1 MAETDREVKN
11 KERLAKVTEKLL
23 RIEEERAW
31 AMSEE
36 GKAANK
42 ELKEAELRL
51 KKQQKLIDKEASFA
65 DTKIQ
70 FDQNQERREAE
81 LAELQRQ
88 ITIAKTQDAADDR
101 KAQKKFNKQERK
113 LQEKLRQEQRD
124 FGSELYDSI
133 FGTYSLI
140 GSIKNMFPKPVQ
152 ILAGWGFDKI
162 KKGTMGAV
170 KGIGKIAKGGFDA
183 MFGKKPDADAPAAVK
198 AAAAE
203 TAEAPVAA
211 LESPAEVVPTE
222 TITGKKFSD
231 SELRKAHQMGKGAA
245 FGTHP
250 ETGEAL
256 TDEQATAIKE
266 GGVVPD
272 SVIPQETAI
281 GAPAATEVAGDE
293 KGFVESIGPALSG
306 MFSGGGDGAAKMIF
320 NIGGMLHEDLQSI
333 LFQLEKF
340 VEPATTEGSIFTH
353 DKSVEDKIDEQT
365 DDIGDDLTK
374 LEPEEIDASKADE
387 LAQEVIAPAAG
398 GGAGGG
404 GGKKKGG
411 IFSSLKGFLGGGKG
425 GGGGIGGMLGGLG
438 KGLAGLGKGIAGIGK
453 GVGGLIAGLL
463 QGIAKGLLAFAN
475 PMVAAGAVA
484 FGVAIAAVGA
494 GIAGAA
500 WITGKAMPTFAEGMK
515 SFEELDG
522 DKLIQAG
529 KGMAA
534 VAGGMAA
541 FGAGTAVAG
550 LGSLVGG
557 ITSGIVG
564 LFGGDTPLEKMQK
577 FQEYNFNA
585 KKIKENADAMV
596 AYGKAMAVMGAAQGI
611 GGIGAAVGAVGGAIA
626 GFFGAEN
633 PLDKMLKFQAYTFDT
648 EKIKTNAAA
657 VKAYAEAIKDFPT
670 APAASVFTA
679 AKDAIIGL
687 LGGETDPFAPMKKF
701 GELKLNKEQ
710 IVSNS
715 AAVKAYAEAVK
726 DFPAS
731 PAASVM
737 TAAKDAIIGLLG
749 GEVDPFAPLKKFGE
763 LVLNTEGIK
772 TNAVA
777 VKAYGEAVKDFPT
790 APAASVFTAAKD
802 AIIGL
807 LGGDTDPFTPLKKFG
822 EMKLNKEQ
830 IVSNSAAVVAYS
842 NAIKDLP
849 AAPEASVT
857 KAAKDAIIGLLGGE
871 TDPFAPMVKF
881 GELKLNK
888 EQIIANAQ
896 AVSAFGTAMST
907 VPEIKAE
914 RTGGLLGAIGNF
926 FGGKKKMP
934 WDQVKA
940 FADADMGDPERL
952 KENANALTTFGK
964 SLAGLSAIPT
974 DIEDRLKGLG
984 NGLEEFAKYID
995 DGEIE
1000 TIKEFAEAMSKFPK
1014 AVVIGARPAAA
1025 GGGGG
1030 GSSGTDDSGIQELV
1044 KAGTTKGSLF
1054 THDFHVENV
1063 LRKGFG
1069 MPTGGDAA
1077 SIQPPDS
1084 ISTPGNDIVSAASS
1098 MYGDGGMGVTAN
1110 LVNAPVSN
1118 VRSSKT
1124 IVNLPQNRLASD
1136 PNTQKQSGYALS
1148 GWAKFD

>member
-1 MAETDREVKN
+1 
-11 KERLAKVTEKLL
+11 
-23 RIEEERAW
+23 
-31 AMSEE
+31 
-36 GKAANK
+36 
-42 ELKEAELRL
+42 
-51 KKQQKLIDKEASFA
+51 
-65 DTKIQ
+65 
-70 FDQNQERREAE
+70 
-81 LAELQRQ
+81 
-88 ITIAKTQDAADDR
+88 
-101 KAQKKFNKQERK
+101 
-113 LQEKLRQEQRD
+113 
-124 FGSELYDSI
+124 
-133 FGTYSLI
+133 
-140 GSIKNMFPKPVQ
+140 MFPKPVQ

-281 GAPAATEVAGDE
+281 GAPAATGVAGDE

-306 MFSGGGDGAAKMIF
+306 MFGGGSSSDSKIGMI
-320 NIGGMLHEDLQSI
+320 LHQDLVEI
-333 LFQLEKF
+333 LGLLQHF
-340 VEPATTEGSIFTH
+340 VGEATTEGSIYTH
-353 DKSVEDKIDEQT
+353 DKSVEDKLDDQT
-365 DDIGDDLTK
+365 DELSK
-374 LEPEEIDASKADE
+374 ELKPEEIDASKADE

-557 ITSGIVG
+557 ITSGIVS
-564 LFGGDTPLEKMQK
+564 LFGGDDPLTKMKK
-577 FQEYNFNA
+577 FQEFDFDA

-596 AYGKAMAVMGAAQGI
+596 GYGKAMAVMGAAQGI

-701 GELKLNKEQ
+701 GELVLNKEQ

-715 AAVKAYAEAVK
+715 AAVKAYAEAMK

-737 TAAKDAIIGLLG
+737 TAAKSAIIGLLG

-952 KENANALTTFGK
+952 KENANALTTFGQ

-1000 TIKEFAEAMSKFPK
+1000 TIKEFAEAMSLFPK

-1077 SIQPPDS
+1077 SIQPPDT

-1098 MYGDGGMGVTAN
+1098 MYGDGAMGSMTNNV
-1110 LVNAPVSN
+1110 VAPISN

-1124 IVNLPQNRLASD
+1124 VVNLPQNRLASD